1 MTTLA
6 EKWAEFCECCDLDA
20 SATEQPDIDLKYA
33 FMCGA
38 SAALVCVKESA
49 CAAGTIATTNM
60 ALGPVKAELERLEK
74 SWEAGIDD
82 EAEEV

>member
-6 EKWAEFCECCDLDA
+6 EKWAEFEALLDIEPHEKA
-20 SATEQPDIDLKYA
+20 LLQWMRDA
-33 FMCGA
+33 FLCGA
-38 SAALVCVKESA
+38 SAALVCIKESA

-74 SWEAGIDD
+74 SGEDGLD
-82 EAEEV
+82 EPSTEV